1 MTKRLKI
8 SDTLK
13 WKPILSNDYSILK
26 FNLKKFIIADVSD
39 SKNLSYL
46 VTKLQNVYPLLNDVN
61 KYKRVRKLDNNKFEV
76 LVCEKD
82 DYKGF
87 SDDMYSH
94 LLNVRELDL
103 PIDKILTKKQF
114 DLVSKSYWPM
124 AFHMNK
130 HIESLL
136 DQSYFTKNESMCL
149 KIDYYARLVVELAL
163 YFRSKSAAL
172 IVNPKNDN
180 LIGCGIDSREDHPLR
195 HSIIDA
201 LDNVAARQAIEL
213 GNNINIEKYNC
224 HNENLKKF
232 IKEKYDE
239 NNSKYENLKNN
250 FEKSLD
256 KSDYLCTNYDVFLT
270 HEPCSMCAMALIHS
284 RVSRVF
290 YIFNTK
296 YGYLNTKCK
305 MHCVSNLN
313 HSFEVFEA
321 VDFYS
326 DSMFSDYFTKPD
338 TSHINYLEIKNDLN

>member
-1 MTKRLKI
+1 MAKRLKLSEKI
-8 SDTLK
+8 K

-26 FNLKKFIIADVSD
+26 FNLKKFIVADVLD
-39 SKNLSYL
+39 NKNLSYL
-46 VTKLQNVYPLLNDVN
+46 VNKLQNIYPLLNDVN
-61 KYKRVRKLDNNKFEV
+61 KYKRVRKLENNQFQV

-87 SDDMYSH
+87 SDDLYSH
-94 LLNVRELDL
+94 FLNIRELDL

-149 KIDYYARLVVELAL
+149 KSDYYSRLVVELAL
-163 YFRSKSAAL
+163 FFKSKSTAL
-172 IVNPKNDN
+172 IVSPKNDSV
-180 LIGCGIDSREDHPLR
+180 IACGIDSRGDHPLK
-195 HSIIDA
+195 HSTIDA

-213 GNNINIEKYNC
+213 GHNHNTEKYNN
-224 HNENLKKF
+224 HNEILKKF
-232 IKEKYDE
+232 IEEKYQV
-239 NNSKYENLKNN
+239 NNSKYENLKIN

-256 KSDYLCTNYDVFLT
+256 KSDYLCTHYDVYLT
-270 HEPCSMCAMALIHS
+270 HEPCSMCAMALVHS

-305 MHCVSNLN
+305 LHCVSNLN

-326 DSMFSDYFTKPD
+326 DSIFSDYFTNQD
-338 TSHINYLEIKNDLN
+338 TSHYNYLEIKNNSN